1 METFKTEY
9 KHSIVLRGKGKDR
22 TITTYLNW
30 EEARGAVLIHA
41 GNESTMT
48 EVSKFI
54 QNSKATTLKLIGG
67 LSLCIVP
74 NKTL

>member
-9 KHSIVLRGKGKDR
+9 KHSIVLKGKGKDR
-22 TITTYLNW
+22 TLTTYLNW

-41 GNESTMT
+41 GKEATMT

-54 QNSKATTLKLIGG
+54 QNSKAKTLNMIGG

-74 NKTL
+74 NKTI